1 MTILDKVLSELGE
14 FAYVRSYGNL
24 GDLLIAEGTEQYF
37 ARMRFEYSYLSPF
50 EEPDKAINLVHG
62 GGARF
67 TKDWCDMDMCARQ
80 LCNKYIKKCIILP
93 SSFHD
98 VDELLQ
104 QFDARHILFCR
115 DVASYEYCCALCPDS
130 QVYLTDDMAMQLR
143 LDELQPAPLNTPSED
158 TEESKLQR
166 ALSQYLPRWMRRG
179 MSRAIVSSHFN
190 GKKQKIAF
198 LLRTDKEKR
207 TGFKSPLT
215 YDISLSW
222 HTPPKN
228 KYNANLL
235 LEFSNALKQADI
247 VISDRLHVCIMAYH
261 SGCEVYMLDNTYGKL
276 KGVYELT
283 LKDCKRV
290 HLIQT
295 DDLPADIQKAWNKL
309 NNPLR
314 ILFYKVF
321 DHTKSFLKRLLK
333 K

>member
-1 MTILDKVLSELGE
+1 MTNLDRVLSELGN

-37 ARMRFEYSYLSPF
+37 ARRGYEFSYLSPF
-50 EEPDKAINLVHG
+50 EEPSKELDLVHG

-67 TKDWCDMDMCARQ
+67 TKDWCDIDMCIRQ
-80 LCNKYIKKCIILP
+80 LCNKHVRKCVILP

-98 VDELLQ
+98 IDELLKH
-104 QFDARHILFCR
+104 FDARHILFCR
-115 DVASYEYCCALCPDS
+115 DAASYKYCHDLCPDS
-130 QVYLTDDMAMQLR
+130 QVYLADDMAMQLS
-143 LDELQPAPLNTPSED
+143 LHELQPIALNGP
-158 TEESKLQR
+158 TESAEETKLQR
-166 ALSQYLPRWMRRG
+166 ALSHYLTRWMRRG
-179 MSRAIVSSHFN
+179 MLRATVSSHIN
-190 GKKQKIAF
+190 KKKQKIAF
-198 LLRTDKEKR
+198 VLRTDKEKK

-235 LEFSNALKQADI
+235 LEFSNALKRAD
-247 VISDRLHVCIMAYH
+247 VVVSDRLHVCIMAYH

-283 LKDCKRV
+283 LKDSERV
-290 HLIQT
+290 HLIQA
-295 DDLPADIQKAWNKL
+295 DDLPSDIQRAWNKL

-314 ILFYKVF
+314 ILVYKAF
-321 DHTKSFLKRLLK
+321 DRTKIFLKRILK